1 MGRDWCNSI
10 KYMRNNRIREEI
22 KNMFGM
28 RKEIDR
34 LNQRNVELARQVR
47 DLNFANKDLRFENEE
62 QNELITRIRSLVS
75 CNKYNNEKA
84 ILDKIKELVRHPNQN

>member
-1 MGRDWCNSI
+1 
-10 KYMRNNRIREEI
+10 
-22 KNMFGM
+22 MFSS

-62 QNELITRIRSLVS
+62 QNELIIRIRNLVN

-84 ILDKIKELVRHPNQN
+84 ILDKIKELVRQTNQN

>member
-1 MGRDWCNSI
+1 
-10 KYMRNNRIREEI
+10 
-22 KNMFGM
+22 MFGK

-47 DLNFANKDLRFENEE
+47 DLNFANKDLRYENEE
-62 QNELITRIRSLVS
+62 QNELIVRIRNLVS

-84 ILDKIKELVRHPNQN
+84 ILDKIKELVRQTNQN

>member
-1 MGRDWCNSI
+1 
-10 KYMRNNRIREEI
+10 
-22 KNMFGM
+22 MFGM

-62 QNELITRIRSLVS
+62 QNELIIRIRSLVS
-75 CNKYNNEKA
+75 CNQYNNEKA
-84 ILDKIKELVRHPNQN
+84 ILSKIKELVRQANQN

>member
-1 MGRDWCNSI
+1 
-10 KYMRNNRIREEI
+10 
-22 KNMFGM
+22 MFGK

-62 QNELITRIRSLVS
+62 QNELIIRIRNLVN

-84 ILDKIKELVRHPNQN
+84 ILDKIKELVRQTNQN

>member
-1 MGRDWCNSI
+1 
-10 KYMRNNRIREEI
+10 
-22 KNMFGM
+22 MFGK

-34 LNQRNVELARQVR
+34 LNQRNVEFARQVR

-62 QNELITRIRSLVS
+62 QNELIIRIRNLVN

-84 ILDKIKELVRHPNQN
+84 ILDKIKELVRQTNQN